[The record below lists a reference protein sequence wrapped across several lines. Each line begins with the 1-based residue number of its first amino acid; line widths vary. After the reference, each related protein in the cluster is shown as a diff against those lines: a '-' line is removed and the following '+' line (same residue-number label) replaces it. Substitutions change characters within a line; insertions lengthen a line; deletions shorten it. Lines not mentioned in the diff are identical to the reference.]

1 MLGNGQVNW
10 KLYWQTFRNVFLG
23 MLEKPMWLLLIV
35 SLCVMSLVYVRPSLW
50 DLPVAVID
58 QDNSHASRA
67 LIRHIDSTAKV
78 ETQSYNNLGDARR
91 DMLQREIFAII
102 IVPMGFEKHLLNG
115 QNVTV
120 PVYGDAT
127 NRLANGQIQQDLALA
142 YQQLLS
148 EYNGVLL
155 LKAGFSIEQVK
166 ILLQP
171 IRGETIGLFN
181 PGVSYAAIVFP
192 GLLVML
198 LQHSLLIACIR
209 ASIAIRG
216 TPKGNPP
223 LPVYLG
229 ALSALIPIWLFL
241 SVIFFVLWPWV
252 LGYRQDAPI
261 YLVLLLTFPFL
272 LAVLGLG
279 KLVTECLRSV
289 EMIYLTLAFITTPIF
304 YISGTIW
311 PLQAMPD
318 WVRVVS
324 SALPSTWATKA
335 IAGVNQMGLSLHS
348 VFQDIGMMLLLGVM
362 YMILGIF
369 VGMLRNGEWRDTGQR
384 IKRFLPTRGKTEQA
398 DS

>member
-1 MLGNGQVNW
+1 MSSYGQTSW
-10 KLYWQTFRNVFLG
+10 ALYWQTFRNVFLG
-23 MLEKPMWLLLIV
+23 MLEKPMWLLLMV
-35 SLCVMSLVYVRPSLW
+35 SLCVMSLVYIHPSLW

-58 QDNSHASRA
+58 RDNSHASRV

-78 ETQSYNNLGDARR
+78 ETKSYNNLENARR
-91 DMLQREIFAII
+91 DMLQRKIFAII
-102 IVPMGFEKHLLNG
+102 IVPVDFEKRLLSG

-148 EYNGVLL
+148 EYNGMLL
-155 LKAGFSIEQVK
+155 LKSGFSIEQVK

-171 IRGETIGLFN
+171 IRGETVALFN
-181 PGVSYAAIVFP
+181 PGISYAAIVFP

-198 LQHSLLIACIR
+198 LQHSLLIACVR
-209 ASIAIRG
+209 VSITLRE
-216 TPKGNPP
+216 TPKGNNPP

-229 ALSALIPIWLFL
+229 TLSALIPIWLFL
-241 SVIFFVLWPWV
+241 SVIFFILWPWI

-311 PLQAMPD
+311 PPQAMPE
-318 WVRVVS
+318 WVRVIS

-335 IAGVNQMGLSLHS
+335 IAGVNQMGLPLHN
-348 VFQDIGMMLLLGVM
+348 VYKDIGMMLLLGVM
-362 YMILGIF
+362 YMVLGIL
-369 VGMLRNGEWRDTGQR
+369 VGMLRNKEFRCITLR
-384 IKRFLPTRGKTEQA
+384 IKRFF
-398 DS
+398 SS